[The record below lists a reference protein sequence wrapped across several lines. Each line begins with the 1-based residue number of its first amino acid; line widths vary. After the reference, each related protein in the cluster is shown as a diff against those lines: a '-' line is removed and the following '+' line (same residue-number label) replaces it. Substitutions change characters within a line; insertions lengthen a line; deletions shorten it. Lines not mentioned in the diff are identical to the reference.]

1 MADRVIDA
9 CEACYDANTGDCSG
23 FARAVAGQLDVT
35 LVGIADQIVDTLR
48 TSPDWTPLANGV
60 AAALAAKGG
69 VNLVIA
75 GLKGEEQA
83 VQNQHGHVVVVVD
96 GPLAHGAYPTA
107 YWGSLGGQPGK
118 RQTLNYAWTTEDRDR
133 ISYAQHPIPPA
144 KSPG

>member
-9 CEACYDANTGDCSG
+9 CEACYDANVGDCSG
-23 FARAVAGQLDVT
+23 FAHAVAGRLDVT
-35 LVGIADQIVDTLR
+35 LAGIADQIVDTLR

-69 VNLVIA
+69 ANLVIA

-83 VQNQHGHVVVVVD
+83 AQNRHGHVVVVVD
-96 GPLAHGAYPTA
+96 GPLAHDAYPTA

-118 RQTLNYAWTTEDRDR
+118 NQTLNHAWTAEDRDR
-133 ISYAQHPIPPA
+133 ISYAQHPITPA
-144 KSPG
+144 GSPG